1 MNENEKVYT
10 SLPGLVWRFE
20 QRKILHL
27 FLIVLVSSTKT
38 LKINQFLLLS
48 LSLIQNKLRLSLLLF
63 SFCLCDRMIHHS
75 NDEFMLELQGTNS
88 MMMITQVIT
97 ESLLNPK
104 PFFDELQAF
113 DFDSWKLVLIFLN
126 LTMNWWICGV
136 FCSNLWGIGVILCL
150 LWWPEFCYGGF
161 CGGWNVCYGG
171 EGFWGEREN
180 WLEFLMRCPFW
191 NGESDTC
198 AVKMPFY
205 NLPCGLLGQ

>member
-27 FLIVLVSSTKT
+27 FLIVLVSSTKI

-113 DFDSWKLVLIFLN
+113 DFNSWKLVLIFLN
-126 LTMNWWICGV
+126 LTMN
-136 FCSNLWGIGVILCL
+136 
-150 LWWPEFCYGGF
+150 
-161 CGGWNVCYGG
+161 
-171 EGFWGEREN
+171 
-180 WLEFLMRCPFW
+180 
-191 NGESDTC
+191 
-198 AVKMPFY
+198 
-205 NLPCGLLGQ
+205 